1 MKTLQRYLACALGSL
16 GIFGLQTP
24 KVWFVQDS
32 SSQLVLEWAGGL
44 KLFAQL
50 VPWWGS
56 FSNGP
61 SEGLNDLGK
70 KIKQNQTPQGYF
82 SSSKV
87 SYWSYWSQPI

>member
-1 MKTLQRYLACALGSL
+1 MRTFQSYLVCALGSL

-44 KLFAQL
+44 KLFVQPA
-50 VPWWGS
+50 PWWGS

-61 SEGLNDLGK
+61 SEGWNDLRKNKTKPNPTGLFL
-70 KIKQNQTPQGYF
+70 ICRGELL
-82 SSSKV
+82 V
-87 SYWSYWSQPI
+87 STNLD